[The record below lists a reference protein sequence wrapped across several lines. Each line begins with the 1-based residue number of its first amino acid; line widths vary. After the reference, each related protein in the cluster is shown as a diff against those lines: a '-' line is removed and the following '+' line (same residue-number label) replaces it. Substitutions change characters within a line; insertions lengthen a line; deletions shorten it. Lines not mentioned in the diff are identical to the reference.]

1 MAANMVSTSC
11 ELVVVVAVMLV
22 HCRFIGVLDKSD
34 ELGYVELLCEVFDV
48 QTQIY
53 DHFLTVVRVTV
64 ADQERASDT
73 AHYTGLEFEL
83 LFDILIS
90 EETLTL

>member
-48 QTQIY
+48 
-53 DHFLTVVRVTV
+53 
-64 ADQERASDT
+64 
-73 AHYTGLEFEL
+73 
-83 LFDILIS
+83 
-90 EETLTL
+90 